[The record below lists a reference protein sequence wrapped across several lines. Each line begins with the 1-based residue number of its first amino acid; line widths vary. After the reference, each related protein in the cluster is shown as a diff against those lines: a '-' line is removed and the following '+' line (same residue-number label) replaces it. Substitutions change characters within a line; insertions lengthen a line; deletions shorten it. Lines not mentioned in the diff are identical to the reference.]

1 MKGACLMNEEDR
13 ETLQSIAASFEDI
26 ASALQRIAEAVQDP
40 AYGSGQPFL
49 RFLDI
54 GRE

>member
-1 MKGACLMNEEDR
+1 VNEEDR
-13 ETLQSIAASFEDI
+13 EVLKSIADSLEDI
-26 ASALQRIAEAVQDP
+26 ASALQRLAEAVQDP
-40 AYGSGQPFL
+40 VYGSGAPFI